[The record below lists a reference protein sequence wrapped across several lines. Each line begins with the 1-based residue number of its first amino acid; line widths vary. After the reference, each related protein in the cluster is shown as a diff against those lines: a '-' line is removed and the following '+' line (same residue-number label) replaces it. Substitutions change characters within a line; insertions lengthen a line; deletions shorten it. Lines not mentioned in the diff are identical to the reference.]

1 VTPGASCPNR
11 ILRTREDFTL
21 IAKHK
26 LNAAYFQGA
35 VVLAG
40 AAGLVTQSWAVFFIV
55 LALLVATAL
64 ASRDIRP

>member
-1 VTPGASCPNR
+1 MGG
-11 ILRTREDFTL
+11 LTL
-21 IAKHK
+21 SAKHK

-40 AAGLVTQSWAVFFIV
+40 AAGLATQSWTVFFIV

-64 ASRDIRP
+64 SSGDIRP